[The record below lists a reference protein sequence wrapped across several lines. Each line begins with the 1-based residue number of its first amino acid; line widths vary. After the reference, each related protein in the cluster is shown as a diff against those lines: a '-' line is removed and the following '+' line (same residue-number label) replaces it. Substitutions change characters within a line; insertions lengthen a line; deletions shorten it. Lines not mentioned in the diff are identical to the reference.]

1 MMNDALYWSMLK
13 YEGKKVIGYSLSLML
28 YEWLIT
34 WVYPIL
40 IESPVIEDLPNSFPT
55 SVKRAFGVSAEE
67 TDISYESYISA
78 QLLGRFWT
86 LLISVYGISASNA
99 LAAHMLEQGFMAYPL
114 SSPVSRSEIINTQIG
129 VLLTELMLL
138 TGATVGGIYSATAF
152 FKVTIDRWQFFR
164 MGILG
169 FCLSTVVSGYSMLF
183 GVSLNSEEVSVPLV
197 SALTV
202 IFYGLD
208 VMSSLSE
215 RFSRLQNVTPF
226 GLFRP
231 QEVLRGKLLPTK
243 ECLILSCISGICLL
257 LSGFVFRRR
266 NLAI

>member
-13 YEGKKVIGYSLSLML
+13 YEGKKVIGYSLGLML

-55 SVKRAFGVSAEE
+55 PVKRAFGVSEEE

-99 LAAHMLEQGFMAYPL
+99 LTAHMLEQGFMAYPL
-114 SSPVSRSEIINTQIG
+114 SAPVSRSEIINTQIG
-129 VLLTELMLL
+129 VLLTELMMV
-138 TGATVGGIYSATAF
+138 TGATVGGIYSAAAF
-152 FKVTIDRWQFFR
+152 FKVTIDRWGFFR

-215 RFSRLQNVTPF
+215 RFAGLQNVTPF
-226 GLFRP
+226 ALFRP

-243 ECLILSCISGICLL
+243 ECLILSCISGTCLF
-257 LSGFVFRRR
+257 LSGFVFRRK